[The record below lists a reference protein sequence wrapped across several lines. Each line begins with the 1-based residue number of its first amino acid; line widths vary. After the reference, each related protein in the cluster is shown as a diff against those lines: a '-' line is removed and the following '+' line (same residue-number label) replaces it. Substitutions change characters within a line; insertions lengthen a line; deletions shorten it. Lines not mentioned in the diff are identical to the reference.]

1 MPIKNELAKTSDKK
15 NFHQNKLEVLL
26 QKRICGRKS
35 KQKKAYSLIELA
47 IVITILS
54 ILVTG
59 SLVAVSKIYS
69 QEKYN
74 NTNYKIAEIYK
85 ALGAYLVANEKL
97 PCPAP
102 ITSTKSNDSSYGVSG
117 SCVATTGVYVSGDL
131 VYGMVPV
138 ATIGLS
144 KDFAEDGFASKIAYV
159 VNKNFTNSA
168 TFGSAT
174 YQNIIT
180 IKEAAQNSA
189 NNQTI
194 TNDAIFAII
203 SYGFNKNGSL
213 NTNISDIQTSC
224 ISSDDSEQENDIYP
238 NLAAGSTFACA
249 TLGSCP
255 SRCPSS
261 TTASFDNILFS
272 SSSSA
277 DDFDDIVFYKTRN
290 DLVSD
295 FDALSLIK
303 CPSSSLNITYGASA
317 TNFSWQES
325 KYNQI
330 TSSSTQCP
338 TGYRSGVQFP
348 TRKCGS
354 YGNWET
360 NLGDSNGLI
369 NPCVINASSGGSGT
383 GTCSH
388 NITGTTLKTVN
399 AGSGQLSCDETGYD
413 STNKIDYT
421 CSDGIFY
428 KTTPAQTCGNCTSN
442 YNTLSDGSCQ
452 PISCTVTAPT
462 SAGTTTETV
471 TSASGTLTC
480 DKARY
485 SGTVNYTCVGNQFEV
500 VSGACVADT
509 IIIKFLGNGLWST
522 NLNNGST
529 FTSYTATIG
538 TPSSSTNG
546 SSGASELAISYSG
559 GIYSWN
565 LSTTSA
571 VTYLVVGGGGSGGG
585 SYAGGGGGGGV
596 LTGDSSLNSG
606 TYSISVGGGGSGIP
620 FVNRAIGING
630 GNSSITGTGFSQ
642 TAYGGGGGGTS
653 NLAPSAGGG
662 SGGGVGTTDITGLF
676 GGGLGTPGQGNDGA
690 RVRAT
695 SGGTGNNLGGGGG
708 GGGLWGHGGDGVSN
722 SITKTNTY
730 YAGGGGGRNS
740 YGGAGNGGA
749 GGGGAGGL
757 ITGPGGTSG
766 TANTGGGGGGAF
778 GSGSS
783 GAGGSG
789 IVIVRY

>member
-1 MPIKNELAKTSDKK
+1 MFNQFFLTKFNQVIKKI
-15 NFHQNKLEVLL
+15 FHQTKFKALL
-26 QKRICGRKS
+26 QKRICGSS

-69 QEKYN
+69 QGKYN

-102 ITSTKSNDSSYGVSG
+102 ITSIKSNDSSYGVAG

-138 ATIGLS
+138 ATLGLS
-144 KDFAEDGFASKIAYV
+144 KDFSEDGFASKIAYV
-159 VNKNFTNSA
+159 VNKNFADSA
-168 TFGSAT
+168 TFGNAT

-213 NTNISDIQTSC
+213 NTNISDIQNSC
-224 ISSDDSEQENDIYP
+224 ISSDDNEQENDIYP
-238 NLAAGSTFACA
+238 NLAAGSTSACV

-303 CPSSSLNITYGASA
+303 CPSSSLNITYGVSA
-317 TNFSWQES
+317 TTFSWQES

-330 TSSSTQCP
+330 ASSNTQCP

-369 NPCVINASSGGSGT
+369 NPCIINVSSGGSGT

-388 NITGTTLKTVN
+388 NITGTTVKTVN
-399 AGSGQLSCDETGYD
+399 AGSGQLICNATGYD

-452 PISCTVTAPT
+452 VKPCDVSGSSVTTDIT
-462 SAGTTTETV
+462 SV
-471 TSASGTLTC
+471 SSSVIHIFKSGT
-480 DKARY
+480 
-485 SGTVNYTCVGNQFEV
+485 
-500 VSGACVADT
+500 
-509 IIIKFLGNGLWST
+509 
-522 NLNNGST
+522 GSINCSIAKT
-529 FTSYTATIG
+529 GVRI
-538 TPSSSTNG
+538 
-546 SSGASELAISYSG
+546 
-559 GIYSWN
+559 
-565 LSTTSA
+565 
-571 VTYLVVGGGGSGGG
+571 LVVGGGGAGGSHAGSNGTGGG
-585 SYAGGGGGGGV
+585 GGGKVVDVTSFSLVSGITYNISVGAGGAGVYSNGGSNGGESKFSYSTTLNIIAPGGGGGGGANNGTGNSGGSSGGAHCNGIPSSLV
-596 LTGDSSLNSG
+596 AATLTGTTGTGTAYGNKGGSSNGCGTGGGGGGAGTAGKDAASASSPAAGGAGISMDITGSSLIYG
-606 TYSISVGGGGSGIP
+606 AGGGGSP
-620 FVNRAIGING
+620 NG
-630 GNSSITGTGFSQ
+630 AAGGAGAGAAGSSASTILGN
-642 TAYGGGGGGTS
+642 YGGGGGGT
-653 NLAPSAGGG
+653 
-662 SGGGVGTTDITGLF
+662 
-676 GGGLGTPGQGNDGA
+676 GNS
-690 RVRAT
+690 T
-695 SGGTGNNLGGGGG
+695 
-708 GGGLWGHGGDGVSN
+708 
-722 SITKTNTY
+722 
-730 YAGGGGGRNS
+730 
-740 YGGAGNGGA
+740 
-749 GGGGAGGL
+749 
-757 ITGPGGTSG
+757 
-766 TANTGGGGGGAF
+766 
-778 GSGSS
+778 S

-789 IVIVRY
+789 VVIIRYPK